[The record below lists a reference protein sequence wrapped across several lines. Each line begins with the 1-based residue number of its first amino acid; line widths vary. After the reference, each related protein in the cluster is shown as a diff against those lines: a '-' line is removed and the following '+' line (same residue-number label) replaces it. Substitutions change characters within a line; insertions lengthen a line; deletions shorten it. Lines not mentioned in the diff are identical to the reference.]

1 MRRRRNT
8 SFMGSRWGRGLI
20 GLMLIAWGL
29 SAFGISI
36 DFGLILLIGGLFL
49 LWAMMRASQAAS
61 FSSRRADPRRA
72 DPFAVEED
80 YAPEETSPAARWR
93 AGGGARAAAS
103 RASRMHRVAA
113 QAVRRAGQN
122 PDTLAVAPV
131 DIGVLAYESREAT
144 PTLYRETRLP
154 EDAAYIRPFMLLRS
168 PRRARGR
175 IRFELLDGQGALRFV
190 DETEWELKAGETF
203 VYPATW
209 LPADRIEDFGGEW
222 TLRVYAAETLL
233 AAHEF
238 AWWDSGGGDLRR
250 YLTGDGEISDD
261 LLEGLSGTHVERL
274 SLDDLLDDQPG
285 VVVEEDPLAEAAAR
299 RAGQLNRRRSRR

>member
-36 DFGLILLIGGLFL
+36 DFGLILLVGGLFL

-61 FSSRRADPRRA
+61 FSSRRADP
-72 DPFAVEED
+72 FAVEED
-80 YAPEETSPAARWR
+80 YAQEETAPAARRR
-93 AGGGARAAAS
+93 AGGG
-103 RASRMHRVAA
+103 ASRMHRVAA
-113 QAVRRAGQN
+113 QAVRRAGQD
-122 PDTLAVAPV
+122 PATLAVAPV

-168 PRRARGR
+168 PRRARGK

-238 AWWDSGGGDLRR
+238 AWWDAGVGDLRR